1 MLLNFDSI
9 TVRLWVKKREFHIWQ
24 RWARAINLIGHHL
37 CYGFSLDRERIL
49 RSQHIVSLCAR
60 SWLVEEFTSPRLFVG
75 RPTGLKRY
83 KIYLF
88 RGL

>member
-9 TVRLWVKKREFHIWQ
+9 TVRLWVKKRKFHIWQ

-37 CYGFSLDRERIL
+37 CYGFSLDPERIL

-60 SWLVEEFTSPRLFVG
+60 SWFQVSGGVYLTKALRGAAYRLKEV
-75 RPTGLKRY
+75 
-83 KIYLF
+83 
-88 RGL
+88 